1 MAKQTK
7 KQQQNLNNLTTG
19 VITIGLDI
27 GYGVVKVVT
36 NDGAF
41 AFPSVMGHAREI
53 KFQQDTIQQK
63 YPGDQISDDE
73 GTWFVGDLALAQL
86 PPGELLRL
94 RGRTAN
100 EKTMG
105 NTFRQRLAKV
115 AIGKLVS
122 GVWGRDV
129 VHLRISTGLPVDHM
143 RDASELKE
151 ALLGQHLIQTDS
163 CEVIANVTEVIVMPQ
178 PYGSAYSQMLT
189 SSGEINVY
197 HTYMRTG
204 IVDVGTYTVDIALD
218 DDGEFVDA
226 ESGSVES
233 GVYTAQER
241 ISAMLERDYRE
252 KMPYKIIEQVL
263 RTGIFTASGKPVD
276 YSDEVEEALS
286 PLRSATLNLMSE
298 KWQRGT
304 TVDVIYLSGGGAEL
318 VYEQVA
324 EAYPQTKLVPEA
336 QMANARGYLYYANF
350 IRREE

>member
-1 MAKQTK
+1 MNKNAK
-7 KQQQNLNNLTTG
+7 KQQSNIQSTG
-19 VITIGLDI
+19 VVTLGLDI

-36 NDGAF
+36 NEGAF

-53 KFQQDTIQQK
+53 KFQQDEIAK
-63 YPGDQISDDE
+63 RHPGDQITDDD
-73 GTWFVGDLALAQL
+73 GAWFVGDLALAQL

-105 NTFRQRLAKV
+105 NSFRQRLAKV

-129 VHLRISTGLPVDHM
+129 VHLRIATGLPVDHM
-143 RDASELKE
+143 RDAGELKE

-178 PYGSAYSQMLT
+178 PYGSAYSQILT
-189 SSGEINVY
+189 HAGEINVY

-241 ISAMLERDYRE
+241 ISAML
-252 KMPYKIIEQVL
+252 
-263 RTGIFTASGKPVD
+263 
-276 YSDEVEEALS
+276 
-286 PLRSATLNLMSE
+286 
-298 KWQRGT
+298 
-304 TVDVIYLSGGGAEL
+304 
-318 VYEQVA
+318 
-324 EAYPQTKLVPEA
+324 
-336 QMANARGYLYYANF
+336 
-350 IRREE
+350 